1 MCSQW
6 LVLNSAI
13 NSAQAESVLLK
24 LVSSNLSAPTFML
37 DTKYSQYIQ
46 HRIDQKTK
54 PLGALGLLENV
65 AHQLALIQSQGK
77 EAAVEHI
84 ELNKPS
90 IIIFAGDHGIADE
103 GVSIAPSAVTQ
114 QMVLNFLQGGAA
126 INCFCT
132 VNDIDITVV
141 DTGILLPVETDNP
154 MLISQRLGT
163 RTANFANEA
172 AMSSETVEQGI
183 ELGQLLIN
191 KTISSGSNLIMFG
204 EMGIGNT
211 SSASAILSAL
221 ANRSATECVGLGT
234 GINSEQLER
243 KKAVVEQGV
252 ARCKGLE
259 LKEVKELKDIK
270 EVLAQ
275 VGGYEIVQMVGGF
288 LGAYQTKTPVL
299 VDGFIVSV
307 AAYVAT
313 LIEPNCRDY
322 MIFAHRS
329 EESGHQ
335 IVLELLAA
343 EPLLDLGLR
352 LGEGTGAALAM
363 PIIRAAAE
371 FYNNMASFESAGV
384 TV

>member
-1 MCSQW
+1 
-6 LVLNSAI
+6 
-13 NSAQAESVLLK
+13 
-24 LVSSNLSAPTFML
+24 ML
-37 DTKYSQYIQ
+37 DTQYSQYIQ

-54 PLGALGLLENV
+54 PLGALGLLEKV
-65 AHQLALIQSQGK
+65 AHQLALIQSQGN
-77 EAAVEHI
+77 ETAVEHI
-84 ELNKPS
+84 ELNKPR

-114 QMVLNFLQGGAA
+114 QMVLNFLSGGAA
-126 INCFCT
+126 INCFCA
-132 VNDIDITVV
+132 VNNVEITVV
-141 DTGILLPVETDNP
+141 DTGILLPVESDSD

-163 RTANFANEA
+163 RTNNFANEA
-172 AMSSETVEQGI
+172 AMSLETVERGI
-183 ELGQLLIN
+183 ELGTGLVSR
-191 KTISSGSNLIMFG
+191 TISNGTNIIMFG

-221 ANRSATECVGLGT
+221 SNRSADECVGLGT
-234 GINSEQLER
+234 GINNEQLAR
-243 KKAVVEQGV
+243 KVAVVEQGV
-252 ARCKGLE
+252 ARCKGLD
-259 LKEVKELKDIK
+259 LKEVKDIK

-288 LGAYQTKTPVL
+288 LGAYENRTPVL

-313 LIEPNCRDY
+313 LIEPSCRDY

-329 EESGHQ
+329 EESGHK
-335 IVLELLAA
+335 ILLELLDA

-371 FYNNMASFESAGV
+371 FYNNMASFASAGV

>member
-1 MCSQW
+1 
-6 LVLNSAI
+6 
-13 NSAQAESVLLK
+13 
-24 LVSSNLSAPTFML
+24 ML
-37 DTKYSQYIQ
+37 DTQYSQYIQ

-54 PLGALGLLENV
+54 PLGALGLLEKV

-77 EAAVEHI
+77 ETAVEHI
-84 ELNKPS
+84 ELNKPR

-114 QMVLNFLQGGAA
+114 QMVLNFLSGGAA
-126 INCFCT
+126 INCFCA
-132 VNDIDITVV
+132 VNNIDITVV
-141 DTGILLPVETDNP
+141 DTGILLPVESDSD

-163 RTANFANEA
+163 RTNNFANEA
-172 AMSSETVEQGI
+172 AMSLETVERGI
-183 ELGQLLIN
+183 ELGTELISR
-191 KTISSGSNLIMFG
+191 TISNGTNIIMFG

-221 ANRSATECVGLGT
+221 ANRTADECVGLGT
-234 GINSEQLER
+234 GINNEQLAR
-243 KKAVVEQGV
+243 KVAVVEQGV

-259 LKEVKELKDIK
+259 LTDNKGIK

-288 LGAYQTKTPVL
+288 LGAYQNRTPVL

-329 EESGHQ
+329 EESGHK
-335 IVLELLAA
+335 ILLELLDA

>member
-1 MCSQW
+1 
-6 LVLNSAI
+6 
-13 NSAQAESVLLK
+13 
-24 LVSSNLSAPTFML
+24 ML

-54 PLGALGLLENV
+54 PLGALGLLEKV

-77 EAAVEHI
+77 ESAVEHI

-103 GVSIAPSAVTQ
+103 SVSIAPSAVTQ
-114 QMVLNFLQGGAA
+114 QMVLNFLSGGAA
-126 INCFCT
+126 INCFCA

-141 DTGILLPVETDNP
+141 DTGILLPIESENP

-163 RTANFANEA
+163 RTNNFANEA
-172 AMSSETVEQGI
+172 AMSLETVKRGI
-183 ELGQLLIN
+183 ELGSALVSR
-191 KTISSGSNLIMFG
+191 TISDGTNIIMFG

-221 ANRSATECVGLGT
+221 ANRTAVECVGLGT
-234 GINSEQLER
+234 GINNEQLAR
-243 KKAVVEQGV
+243 KVEVVEQGV
-252 ARCKGLE
+252 ARCKGLDP
-259 LKEVKELKDIK
+259 KSI
-270 EVLAQ
+270 LAQ

-288 LGAYQTKTPVL
+288 LGAYQSRTPVL

-329 EESGHQ
+329 EESGHK
-335 IVLELLAA
+335 ILLELLGA

>member
-1 MCSQW
+1 
-6 LVLNSAI
+6 
-13 NSAQAESVLLK
+13 
-24 LVSSNLSAPTFML
+24 ML
-37 DTKYSQYIQ
+37 DTQYSQYIQ

-54 PLGALGLLENV
+54 PLGALGLLEKV

-114 QMVLNFLQGGAA
+114 KMVLNFLSGGAA
-126 INCFCT
+126 INCFCA
-132 VNDIDITVV
+132 VNNIDITVV
-141 DTGILLPVETDNP
+141 DTGILLPVESASD

-163 RTANFANEA
+163 RTNNFANEA
-172 AMSSETVEQGI
+172 AMSLETVERGI
-183 ELGQLLIN
+183 ELGTELVSR
-191 KTISSGSNLIMFG
+191 TISNGTNIIMFG

-221 ANRSATECVGLGT
+221 SNRAAAECVGLGT
-234 GINSEQLER
+234 GINNEQLAR
-243 KKAVVEQGV
+243 KVAVVEQGV

-259 LKEVKELKDIK
+259 FKEVKELTDIKGLKDIK

-288 LGAYQTKTPVL
+288 LGAYQNRTPIL

-329 EESGHQ
+329 EESGHK
-335 IVLELLAA
+335 ILLELLDA

-363 PIIRAAAE
+363 PIIRTAAE

>member
-1 MCSQW
+1 M
-6 LVLNSAI
+6 
-13 NSAQAESVLLK
+13 
-24 LVSSNLSAPTFML
+24 
-37 DTKYSQYIQ
+37 Q

-54 PLGALGLLENV
+54 PLGALGLLEKV

-114 QMVLNFLQGGAA
+114 QMVLNFLSDGAA
-126 INCFCT
+126 INCFCA
-132 VNDIDITVV
+132 VNNIDITVV
-141 DTGILLPVETDNP
+141 DTGILLPVESDSD

-163 RTANFANEA
+163 RTNNFANEA
-172 AMSSETVEQGI
+172 AMSLETVERGI
-183 ELGQLLIN
+183 ELGTDLVS
-191 KTISSGSNLIMFG
+191 KTISNGTNIIMFG

-221 ANRSATECVGLGT
+221 ANRAAAECVGLGT
-234 GINSEQLER
+234 GINNEQLAR
-243 KKAVVEQGV
+243 KVAVVEQGV
-252 ARCKGLE
+252 ARCKGLDAN
-259 LKEVKELKDIK
+259 EVKDIK

-275 VGGYEIVQMVGGF
+275 VGGYEIVQMVGAF
-288 LGAYQTKTPVL
+288 LGAYQNKTPVL

-313 LIEPNCRDY
+313 LIEPSCRDY

-329 EESGHQ
+329 EESGHK
-335 IVLELLAA
+335 ILLELLDA

>member
-1 MCSQW
+1 
-6 LVLNSAI
+6 
-13 NSAQAESVLLK
+13 
-24 LVSSNLSAPTFML
+24 ML
-37 DTKYSQYIQ
+37 DTQYSQYIQ

-54 PLGALGLLENV
+54 PLGALGLLEKV
-65 AHQLALIQSQGK
+65 AHQLALIQSQDK
-77 EAAVEHI
+77 EAAVEYI

-114 QMVLNFLQGGAA
+114 QMVLNFLSGGAA
-126 INCFCT
+126 INCFCA
-132 VNDIDITVV
+132 VNNIDITVV
-141 DTGILLPVETDNP
+141 DTGILLPVESDSD

-163 RTANFANEA
+163 RTNNFANEA
-172 AMSSETVEQGI
+172 AMSLETVERGI
-183 ELGQLLIN
+183 QLGTELVSR
-191 KTISSGSNLIMFG
+191 TISNGTNIIMFG

-221 ANRSATECVGLGT
+221 ANRAAAECVGLGT
-234 GINSEQLER
+234 GINNDQLVR
-243 KKAVVEQGV
+243 KVAVVEQGV

-259 LKEVKELKDIK
+259 PKEVKEVKELKDIK

-275 VGGYEIVQMVGGF
+275 VGGYEIVQMVGAF
-288 LGAYQTKTPVL
+288 LGAYQNKTPVL

-329 EESGHQ
+329 EESGHK
-335 IVLELLAA
+335 IRLELLDA

-352 LGEGTGAALAM
+352 LGEGTGAALAI

>member
-1 MCSQW
+1 M
-6 LVLNSAI
+6 LN
-13 NSAQAESVLLK
+13 
-24 LVSSNLSAPTFML
+24 
-37 DTKYSQYIQ
+37 TKYSQFIQ

-54 PLGALGLLENV
+54 PLGALGLLEKV
-65 AHQLALIQSQGK
+65 AHQLALIQSQGQ
-77 EAAVEHI
+77 ESAVEHI

-114 QMVLNFLQGGAA
+114 QMVLNFLSGGAA
-126 INCFCT
+126 INCFCA
-132 VNDIDITVV
+132 VNNIDITVV
-141 DTGILLPVETDNP
+141 DTGILLPVESESP
-154 MLISQRLGT
+154 VLISQRLGT
-163 RTANFANEA
+163 RTNNFANEA
-172 AMSSETVEQGI
+172 AMSLETVERGI
-183 ELGQLLIN
+183 ELGTELVSG
-191 KTISSGSNLIMFG
+191 TISNGTNIIMFG

-221 ANRSATECVGLGT
+221 ANRSAVECVGLGT
-234 GINSEQLER
+234 GINNQQLTR
-243 KKAVVEQGV
+243 KVAVVEQGV
-252 ARCKGLE
+252 ARCKGLG
-259 LKEVKELKDIK
+259 LTEVKELTDLKDTK

-288 LGAYQTKTPVL
+288 LGAYQNRTPVL
-299 VDGFIVSV
+299 VDGFIVSA

-329 EESGHQ
+329 EESGHK
-335 IVLELLAA
+335 ILLELLDA

-363 PIIRAAAE
+363 PIIRAAVE

>member
-1 MCSQW
+1 
-6 LVLNSAI
+6 
-13 NSAQAESVLLK
+13 
-24 LVSSNLSAPTFML
+24 ML
-37 DTKYSQYIQ
+37 DTQYSQFIQ

-54 PLGALGLLENV
+54 PLGALGLLEKV

-114 QMVLNFLQGGAA
+114 QMVLNFLSGGAA
-126 INCFCT
+126 INCFCA
-132 VNDIDITVV
+132 VNNIDITVV
-141 DTGILLPVETDNP
+141 DTGILLPVESDSD

-163 RTANFANEA
+163 RTNNFANEA
-172 AMSSETVEQGI
+172 AMSLETVERGI
-183 ELGQLLIN
+183 ELGTELVSR
-191 KTISSGSNLIMFG
+191 TISNGTNIIMFG

-221 ANRSATECVGLGT
+221 ANRTAVECVGLGT
-234 GINSEQLER
+234 GINNEQLER
-243 KKAVVEQGV
+243 KVAVVEQGV
-252 ARCKGLE
+252 ARCKGLD
-259 LKEVKELKDIK
+259 LKEVKDIK

-288 LGAYQTKTPVL
+288 LGAYQNRTPVL

-313 LIEPNCRDY
+313 LIEPSCRDY

-329 EESGHQ
+329 EESGHK
-335 IVLELLAA
+335 ILLELLDA

>member
-1 MCSQW
+1 
-6 LVLNSAI
+6 
-13 NSAQAESVLLK
+13 
-24 LVSSNLSAPTFML
+24 ML
-37 DTKYSQYIQ
+37 DTQYSQYIQ

-54 PLGALGLLENV
+54 PLGALGLLEKV

-114 QMVLNFLQGGAA
+114 QMVLNFLSGGAA
-126 INCFCT
+126 INCFCA
-132 VNDIDITVV
+132 VNNIDITVV
-141 DTGILLPVETDNP
+141 DTGILLPVESDSD

-163 RTANFANEA
+163 RTNNFANEA
-172 AMSSETVEQGI
+172 AMSLETVERGI
-183 ELGQLLIN
+183 ELGTELVSR
-191 KTISSGSNLIMFG
+191 TISNGTNIIMFG

-221 ANRSATECVGLGT
+221 ANRAAAECVGLGT
-234 GINSEQLER
+234 GINNEQLAR
-243 KKAVVEQGV
+243 KLAVVEQGV

-259 LKEVKELKDIK
+259 LKEVKDIK

-288 LGAYQTKTPVL
+288 LGAYQNRTPIL

-329 EESGHQ
+329 EESGHK
-335 IVLELLAA
+335 ILLELLDA

>member
-1 MCSQW
+1 
-6 LVLNSAI
+6 
-13 NSAQAESVLLK
+13 
-24 LVSSNLSAPTFML
+24 ML
-37 DTKYSQYIQ
+37 DTKYSQSIQ

-54 PLGALGLLENV
+54 PLGALGLLEKV

-90 IIIFAGDHGIADE
+90 IILFAGDHGIADE

-114 QMVLNFLQGGAA
+114 QMVLNFLSGGAA
-126 INCFCT
+126 INCFCA
-132 VNDIDITVV
+132 VNNIDITVV
-141 DTGILLPVETDNP
+141 DTGIFLPVESDSP

-163 RTANFANEA
+163 RTNNFANEA
-172 AMSSETVEQGI
+172 AMSLETVERGI
-183 ELGQLLIN
+183 ELGTELVSRS
-191 KTISSGSNLIMFG
+191 ISNGTNIIMFG

-221 ANRSATECVGLGT
+221 ANRTAVECVGLGT
-234 GINSEQLER
+234 GINNEQLAR
-243 KKAVVEQGV
+243 KVAVVEQGV

-259 LKEVKELKDIK
+259 LKEVKKLKDIK

-288 LGAYQTKTPVL
+288 LGAYQNRTPVL

-313 LIEPNCRDY
+313 LIEPSCRDY

-329 EESGHQ
+329 EESGHK
-335 IVLELLAA
+335 ILLELLDA

>member
-1 MCSQW
+1 
-6 LVLNSAI
+6 
-13 NSAQAESVLLK
+13 
-24 LVSSNLSAPTFML
+24 ML
-37 DTKYSQYIQ
+37 ETQYSQYIQ

-54 PLGALGLLENV
+54 PLGALGLLEKV

-114 QMVLNFLQGGAA
+114 QMVLNFLSGGAA
-126 INCFCT
+126 INCFCA
-132 VNDIDITVV
+132 VNNIDITVV
-141 DTGILLPVETDNP
+141 DTGILLPVESDSD

-163 RTANFANEA
+163 RTNNFANEA
-172 AMSSETVEQGI
+172 AMSLETVERGI
-183 ELGQLLIN
+183 ELGTELVSR
-191 KTISSGSNLIMFG
+191 TISNGTNIIMFG

-221 ANRSATECVGLGT
+221 ANRTAVECVGLGT
-234 GINSEQLER
+234 GINNEQLAR
-243 KKAVVEQGV
+243 KVAVVEQGV
-252 ARCKGLE
+252 ARCKGLD
-259 LKEVKELKDIK
+259 LKEVKDIK

-288 LGAYQTKTPVL
+288 LGAYQNRTPVL

-329 EESGHQ
+329 EESGHK
-335 IVLELLAA
+335 ILLELLDA

>member
-1 MCSQW
+1 
-6 LVLNSAI
+6 
-13 NSAQAESVLLK
+13 
-24 LVSSNLSAPTFML
+24 ML
-37 DTKYSQYIQ
+37 DTQYSQYIQ

-54 PLGALGLLENV
+54 PLGALGLLEKV

-114 QMVLNFLQGGAA
+114 QMVLNFLSGGAA
-126 INCFCT
+126 INCFCA
-132 VNDIDITVV
+132 VNNIDITVV
-141 DTGILLPVETDNP
+141 DTGILLPVESDSD

-163 RTANFANEA
+163 RTNNFANEA
-172 AMSSETVEQGI
+172 AMSLETVERGI
-183 ELGQLLIN
+183 ELGTELVSR
-191 KTISSGSNLIMFG
+191 TISNGTNIIMFG

-221 ANRSATECVGLGT
+221 ANRAAAECVGLGT
-234 GINSEQLER
+234 GINNEQLAR
-243 KKAVVEQGV
+243 KVAVVEQGV
-252 ARCKGLE
+252 ARCKGLDAN
-259 LKEVKELKDIK
+259 EVKDIK

-288 LGAYQTKTPVL
+288 LGAYQNRTPVL

-329 EESGHQ
+329 EESGHK
-335 IVLELLAA
+335 ILLELLDA

>member
-1 MCSQW
+1 
-6 LVLNSAI
+6 
-13 NSAQAESVLLK
+13 
-24 LVSSNLSAPTFML
+24 ML
-37 DTKYSQYIQ
+37 DTQYSQYIQ

-54 PLGALGLLENV
+54 PLGALGLLEKV

-77 EAAVEHI
+77 EAAVEYI

-114 QMVLNFLQGGAA
+114 QMVLNFLSGGAA
-126 INCFCT
+126 INCFCA
-132 VNDIDITVV
+132 VNNIDITVV
-141 DTGILLPVETDNP
+141 DTGILLPVESDSD

-163 RTANFANEA
+163 RTNNFANEA
-172 AMSSETVEQGI
+172 AMSLETVERGI
-183 ELGQLLIN
+183 ELGTELVSR
-191 KTISSGSNLIMFG
+191 TISNGTNIIMFG

-221 ANRSATECVGLGT
+221 ANRAASECVGLGT
-234 GINSEQLER
+234 GINDEQLAR
-243 KKAVVEQGV
+243 KVAVVEQGV

-259 LKEVKELKDIK
+259 PKDVKEVKEVKELKDIK

-275 VGGYEIVQMVGGF
+275 VGGYEIVQMVGAF
-288 LGAYQTKTPVL
+288 LGAYQNKTPVL

-329 EESGHQ
+329 EESGHK
-335 IVLELLAA
+335 ILLELLDA

>member
-1 MCSQW
+1 
-6 LVLNSAI
+6 
-13 NSAQAESVLLK
+13 
-24 LVSSNLSAPTFML
+24 ML
-37 DTKYSQYIQ
+37 DTKYSQQIQ

-54 PLGALGLLENV
+54 PLGALGLLEKV
-65 AHQLALIQSQGK
+65 AFQLALMQSQGQ
-77 EAAVEHI
+77 ESAAEHI

-114 QMVLNFLQGGAA
+114 QMVLNFLNGGAA
-126 INCFCT
+126 INCFCA
-132 VNDIDITVV
+132 VNNIDITVV
-141 DTGILLPVETDNP
+141 DTGILLPVEADSP
-154 MLISQRLGT
+154 MLVSQRLGT
-163 RTANFANEA
+163 RTNNFANEP
-172 AMSSETVEQGI
+172 AMSLETVERGI
-183 ELGQLLIN
+183 ELGAELVSR
-191 KTISSGSNLIMFG
+191 TISNGTNIIMFG

-221 ANRSATECVGLGT
+221 TKRTTAECVGLGT
-234 GINSEQLER
+234 GINNEQLAR
-243 KKAVVEQGV
+243 KVALVEHGV
-252 ARCKGLE
+252 ARCKGLGP
-259 LKEVKELKDIK
+259 KSI
-270 EVLAQ
+270 LAQ
-275 VGGYEIVQMVGGF
+275 VGGYEIVQMVGAF
-288 LGAYQTKTPVL
+288 LGAYHNRTPVL

-313 LIEPNCRDY
+313 LIDPNCRDY

-329 EESGHQ
+329 EESGHK
-335 IVLELLAA
+335 ILLDLLNA

-363 PIIRAAAE
+363 PILRAAAE

>member
-1 MCSQW
+1 
-6 LVLNSAI
+6 
-13 NSAQAESVLLK
+13 
-24 LVSSNLSAPTFML
+24 ML
-37 DTKYSQYIQ
+37 DTQYSQSIQ

-54 PLGALGLLENV
+54 PLGALGLLEKV

-114 QMVLNFLQGGAA
+114 QMVLNFLSGGAA
-126 INCFCT
+126 INCFCA
-132 VNDIDITVV
+132 VNNVDITVV
-141 DTGILLPVETDNP
+141 DTGILLPVESDSD
-154 MLISQRLGT
+154 MLISQRLGK
-163 RTANFANEA
+163 RTNNFANEA
-172 AMSSETVEQGI
+172 AMSLETVERGI
-183 ELGQLLIN
+183 ELGTELVSR
-191 KTISSGSNLIMFG
+191 TISNGTNIIMFG

-221 ANRSATECVGLGT
+221 SNRSADECVGLGT
-234 GINSEQLER
+234 GINNEQFVR
-243 KKAVVEQGV
+243 KVAVVEQGV
-252 ARCKGLE
+252 ARCKGIDA
-259 LKEVKELKDIK
+259 KEVKDIK

-275 VGGYEIVQMVGGF
+275 VGGYEIVQMVGAF
-288 LGAYQTKTPVL
+288 LGAYQNKTPVL

-313 LIEPNCRDY
+313 LIEPSCHDY

-329 EESGHQ
+329 EESGHK
-335 IVLELLAA
+335 ILLELLDA

>member
-1 MCSQW
+1 
-6 LVLNSAI
+6 
-13 NSAQAESVLLK
+13 
-24 LVSSNLSAPTFML
+24 ML
-37 DTKYSQYIQ
+37 DTKYSQSIQ

-54 PLGALGLLENV
+54 PLGALGLLEKV

-114 QMVLNFLQGGAA
+114 QMVLNFLSGGAA
-126 INCFCT
+126 INCFCA
-132 VNDIDITVV
+132 VNNIDITVV
-141 DTGILLPVETDNP
+141 DTGILLPVESDSD

-163 RTANFANEA
+163 RTNNFANEA
-172 AMSSETVEQGI
+172 AMSLETVERGI
-183 ELGQLLIN
+183 ELGTELVSR
-191 KTISSGSNLIMFG
+191 TISNGTNIIMFG

-221 ANRSATECVGLGT
+221 SNRAAAECVGLGT
-234 GINSEQLER
+234 GINNEQLAR
-243 KKAVVEQGV
+243 KVAVVEQGV

-259 LKEVKELKDIK
+259 LKEVKKLKDIK

-288 LGAYQTKTPVL
+288 LGAYQNRTPIL

-329 EESGHQ
+329 EESGHK
-335 IVLELLAA
+335 ILLELLDA

>member
-1 MCSQW
+1 
-6 LVLNSAI
+6 
-13 NSAQAESVLLK
+13 
-24 LVSSNLSAPTFML
+24 ML
-37 DTKYSQYIQ
+37 DTQYSQYIQ

-54 PLGALGLLENV
+54 PFGALGLLEKV

-77 EAAVEHI
+77 QAAVEHI
-84 ELNKPS
+84 ELKKPS

-114 QMVLNFLQGGAA
+114 QMVLNFLSGGAA
-126 INCFCT
+126 INCFCA

-141 DTGILLPVETDNP
+141 DTGILLPVESDND

-163 RTANFANEA
+163 RTNNFANEA
-172 AMSSETVEQGI
+172 AMDLETVERGI
-183 ELGQLLIN
+183 ELGTELVTR
-191 KTISSGSNLIMFG
+191 TISNGTNIIMFG

-221 ANRSATECVGLGT
+221 SNRAAAECVGLGT
-234 GINSEQLER
+234 GINNEQLTR
-243 KKAVVEQGV
+243 KVAVVEQGV
-252 ARCKGLE
+252 ARCEGL
-259 LKEVKELKDIK
+259 DPK

-288 LGAYQTKTPVL
+288 LGAYQNRTPVL

-329 EESGHQ
+329 EESGHK
-335 IVLELLAA
+335 ILLELLDA

-363 PIIRAAAE
+363 PMIRAAAE

>member
-1 MCSQW
+1 
-6 LVLNSAI
+6 
-13 NSAQAESVLLK
+13 
-24 LVSSNLSAPTFML
+24 ML

-54 PLGALGLLENV
+54 PLGALGLLEKV

-84 ELNKPS
+84 ELNKPR
-90 IIIFAGDHGIADE
+90 IIIFAGDHGVADE

-114 QMVLNFLQGGAA
+114 QMVLNFLNGGAA
-126 INCFCT
+126 INCFCA
-132 VNDIDITVV
+132 VNHIDITVV
-141 DTGILLPVETDNP
+141 DTGILLPIESDNP

-163 RTANFANEA
+163 RTNNFSNKA
-172 AMSSETVEQGI
+172 AMSLETVERGI
-183 ELGQLLIN
+183 ELGAELVSR
-191 KTISSGSNLIMFG
+191 TISNGTNIIMFG

-211 SSASAILSAL
+211 SSASAVLSAL
-221 ANRSATECVGLGT
+221 ANRTADECVGLGT
-234 GINSEQLER
+234 GINNEQLAR
-243 KKAVVEQGV
+243 KVAVVEQGV
-252 ARCKGLE
+252 ARCKGLDPKSI
-259 LKEVKELKDIK
+259 LT
-270 EVLAQ
+270 Q
-275 VGGYEIVQMVGGF
+275 VGGYEIVQMVGAF
-288 LGAYQTKTPVL
+288 LGAYQNRTPVL

-329 EESGHQ
+329 EESGHK
-335 IVLELLAA
+335 ILLELLDA
-343 EPLLDLGLR
+343 EPLLDLGMR

-371 FYNNMASFESAGV
+371 FYNKMASFESAGV

>member
-1 MCSQW
+1 
-6 LVLNSAI
+6 
-13 NSAQAESVLLK
+13 
-24 LVSSNLSAPTFML
+24 ML

-54 PLGALGLLENV
+54 PLGALGLLEKV

-77 EAAVEHI
+77 ESAVEHI

-114 QMVLNFLQGGAA
+114 QMVLNFLNGGAA
-126 INCFCT
+126 INCFCA

-141 DTGILLPVETDNP
+141 DTGILLPVESDSP

-163 RTANFANEA
+163 RTNNFANEA
-172 AMSSETVEQGI
+172 AMSLETVERGI
-183 ELGQLLIN
+183 ELGADLVS
-191 KTISSGSNLIMFG
+191 KTISNGTNIVMFG

-221 ANRSATECVGLGT
+221 ANRTAVECVGLGT
-234 GINSEQLER
+234 GINNEQLAR
-243 KKAVVEQGV
+243 KVAVVEQGV
-252 ARCKGLE
+252 ARCKGLDP
-259 LKEVKELKDIK
+259 KSI
-270 EVLAQ
+270 LAQ

-288 LGAYQTKTPVL
+288 LGAYHNRTPVL

-329 EESGHQ
+329 EESGHK
-335 IVLELLAA
+335 ILLELLDA

-363 PIIRAAAE
+363 PIIRAATE

>member
-1 MCSQW
+1 M
-6 LVLNSAI
+6 
-13 NSAQAESVLLK
+13 
-24 LVSSNLSAPTFML
+24 
-37 DTKYSQYIQ
+37 
-46 HRIDQKTK
+46 
-54 PLGALGLLENV
+54 
-65 AHQLALIQSQGK
+65 
-77 EAAVEHI
+77 
-84 ELNKPS
+84 
-90 IIIFAGDHGIADE
+90 
-103 GVSIAPSAVTQ
+103 SIAPSAVTQ
-114 QMVLNFLQGGAA
+114 QMVLNFLSGGAA
-126 INCFCT
+126 INCFCA
-132 VNDIDITVV
+132 VNNIDITVV
-141 DTGILLPVETDNP
+141 DTGILLPVESDSD

-163 RTANFANEA
+163 RTNNFANEA
-172 AMSSETVEQGI
+172 AMSLETVERGI
-183 ELGQLLIN
+183 ELGTELVSR
-191 KTISSGSNLIMFG
+191 TISNGTNIIMFG

-221 ANRSATECVGLGT
+221 ANRTAVECVGLGT
-234 GINSEQLER
+234 GINNEQLAR
-243 KKAVVEQGV
+243 KVAVVEQGV
-252 ARCKGLE
+252 ARCKGIDA
-259 LKEVKELKDIK
+259 KEVKDIK

-275 VGGYEIVQMVGGF
+275 VGGYEIVQMVGAF
-288 LGAYQTKTPVL
+288 LGAYQNKTPVL

-329 EESGHQ
+329 EESGHK
-335 IVLELLAA
+335 ILLELLDA

>member
-1 MCSQW
+1 
-6 LVLNSAI
+6 
-13 NSAQAESVLLK
+13 
-24 LVSSNLSAPTFML
+24 ML
-37 DTKYSQYIQ
+37 DTQYSQYIQ

-54 PLGALGLLENV
+54 PLGALGLLEKV

-114 QMVLNFLQGGAA
+114 QMVLNFLSGGAA
-126 INCFCT
+126 INCFCA
-132 VNDIDITVV
+132 VNNIDITVV
-141 DTGILLPVETDNP
+141 DTGILLPVESDSP

-163 RTANFANEA
+163 RTNNFANEA
-172 AMSSETVEQGI
+172 AMSLETVERGI
-183 ELGQLLIN
+183 ELGTELVSR
-191 KTISSGSNLIMFG
+191 TISNDTNIIMFG

-221 ANRSATECVGLGT
+221 ANRTAVECVGLGT
-234 GINSEQLER
+234 GINNEQLAR
-243 KKAVVEQGV
+243 KVAVVEQGV
-252 ARCKGLE
+252 ARCKGLD
-259 LKEVKELKDIK
+259 LKEVKDTKK
-270 EVLAQ
+270 VLAQ
-275 VGGYEIVQMVGGF
+275 VGGYEIVQMVGAF
-288 LGAYQTKTPVL
+288 LGAYQNKTPVL

-329 EESGHQ
+329 EESGHK
-335 IVLELLAA
+335 ILLELLDA

>member
-1 MCSQW
+1 
-6 LVLNSAI
+6 
-13 NSAQAESVLLK
+13 
-24 LVSSNLSAPTFML
+24 ML
-37 DTKYSQYIQ
+37 DTKYSQQIQ

-54 PLGALGLLENV
+54 PLGALGLLEKT
-65 AHQLALIQSQGK
+65 AFQLALIQSQGQ
-77 EAAVEHI
+77 ESAAEHI

-114 QMVLNFLQGGAA
+114 QMVLNFLNGGAA
-126 INCFCT
+126 INCFCA
-132 VNDIDITVV
+132 VNNIDITVI
-141 DTGILLPVETDNP
+141 DTGILLPVEADSS
-154 MLISQRLGT
+154 MLVSQRLGT
-163 RTANFANEA
+163 RTNNFANEA
-172 AMSSETVEQGI
+172 AMSLETVERGI
-183 ELGQLLIN
+183 ELGTELVSS
-191 KTISSGSNLIMFG
+191 TISNGTNIIMFG

-221 ANRSATECVGLGT
+221 AKRTAAECVGLGT
-234 GINSEQLER
+234 GINHEQLAC
-243 KKAVVEQGV
+243 KVALVEQGV
-252 ARCKGLE
+252 ARCKGLDP
-259 LKEVKELKDIK
+259 KSI
-270 EVLAQ
+270 LAQ
-275 VGGYEIVQMVGGF
+275 VGGYEIVQMVGAF
-288 LGAYQTKTPVL
+288 LGAYQNRTPVL

-329 EESGHQ
+329 EESGHK
-335 IVLELLAA
+335 ILLDLLNA

-363 PIIRAAAE
+363 PILRAAAE